1 MALNKVEIC
10 GVNTAKLPML
20 TQEEK
25 GALFIKNQSGRSGS
39 KRNLYQRKPASCAQ
53 RDQTFR
59 CKQ

>member
-20 TQEEK
+20 TQEE
-25 GALFIKNQSGRSGS
+25 NQSGRSGS

>member
-25 GALFIKNQSGRSGS
+25 PLS
-39 KRNLYQRKPASCAQ
+39 KETCVLCSA
-53 RDQTFR
+53 
-59 CKQ
+59 